1 MFSQLKLTHIYRCV
15 NTINGKVYIGCT
27 VDLARRKSAHKY
39 EAITR
44 RTDTKFYNAIRKYGF
59 ESFTWEIVYSSWDA
73 EHCINIIEDVIIK
86 YHDSIN
92 NGYNSM
98 QGGYKGP
105 SLFGADNGMYGKTH
119 SDKFKREQSAR
130 AIDKF
135 KGKSYEEIY
144 GVEKA
149 KELKAKRSA
158 NLQGIDQSGTKNS
171 NHKDEILS
179 VRHTSGDICT
189 GARLHICEKILMPRP
204 ALSRLIKH
212 YGSVGKRGQPYSWR
226 GWILI

>member
-1 MFSQLKLTHIYRCV
+1 MYHIYKCT
-15 NTINGKVYIGCT
+15 NMLNDKVYIGYT
-27 VDLARRKSAHKY
+27 ENFERRIYQHRYDAFARQRN
-39 EAITR
+39 
-44 RTDTKFYNAIRKYGF
+44 TKFYNAIRKYGF
-59 ESFTWEIVYSSWDA
+59 ESFTWEIIYSSWDKKHCWDA
-73 EHCINIIEDVIIK
+73 EKIFVDE
-86 YHDSIN
+86 YDSVAG
-92 NGYNSM
+92 GYNIVD
-98 QGGYKGP
+98 GGKVGP
-105 SLFGADNGMYGKTH
+105 SLFGKDNGMYGKTH

-189 GARLHICEKILMPRP
+189 GTRLHICEKILMPRP